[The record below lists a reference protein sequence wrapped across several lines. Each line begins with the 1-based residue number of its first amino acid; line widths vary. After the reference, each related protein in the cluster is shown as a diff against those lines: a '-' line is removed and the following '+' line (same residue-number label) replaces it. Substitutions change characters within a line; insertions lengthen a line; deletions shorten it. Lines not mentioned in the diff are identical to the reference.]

1 MKREVYEKAKD
12 LIEDIGCIE
21 RQVDESVSKQHWITI
36 STPNNRDL
44 RYSLRF
50 QNDLIEWLKFK
61 KEEYQREFDE
71 LI

>member
-1 MKREVYEKAKD
+1 MKIEVYEKAKD
-12 LIEDIGCIE
+12 LIDDIGRIE
-21 RQVDESVSKQHWITI
+21 RQLNEAMNNQHWIAI

>member
-12 LIEDIGCIE
+12 LIDDINRLE
-21 RQVDESVSKQHWITI
+21 KQVYECENQQHWITV

-50 QNDLIEWLKFK
+50 QNDLSAWLKSK
-61 KEEYQREFDE
+61 IKEYQREFDE